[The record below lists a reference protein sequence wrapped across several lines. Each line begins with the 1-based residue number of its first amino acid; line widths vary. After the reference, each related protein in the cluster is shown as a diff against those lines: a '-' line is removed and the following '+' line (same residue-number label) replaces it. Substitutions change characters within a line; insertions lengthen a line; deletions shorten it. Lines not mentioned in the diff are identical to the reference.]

1 MQKHL
6 WIWYSA
12 TYRFCLRMGLRVVG
26 IVENLIMIFTVGR
39 SEPSWDHKNRVE
51 MIILNMPVF
60 SCPCLIIIAY
70 ICAKFPELSSVIQE
84 GGAQKINK
92 NLSIKVPTL

>member
-1 MQKHL
+1 
-6 WIWYSA
+6 
-12 TYRFCLRMGLRVVG
+12 MGLRVVG

-39 SEPSWDHKNRVE
+39 SEPSWDHKNQEFE
-51 MIILNMPVF
+51 MISLNMPVF

-70 ICAKFPELSSVIQE
+70 ICAKFPELSLLIQE
-84 GGAQKINK
+84 GGAQKINI